1 MSEQNNTPENT
12 TSLRQV
18 ISSVFWAIVGVQSD
32 ANRERD
38 FKSGAAKDF
47 VFVSIVAAVLFVV
60 TIYGVVRLVLSFA
73 GV

>member
-1 MSEQNNTPENT
+1 MSEQNNMQDDKSNI
-12 TSLRQV
+12 LQV

-32 ANRERD
+32 KNRERD
-38 FKSGAAKDF
+38 FKSGKAKDF
-47 VFVSIVAAVLFVV
+47 VVVGLIATVLFVL